1 MISERLKKFEDRGFT
16 VHVSED
22 GKDVIKNE
30 DGVEVMFYSPKEMA
44 YKTRVPN
51 PLGPRPI
58 EYTVFTLR
66 QLQEKG
72 LPTADAER
80 NSSAITAWL
89 AVRKDRGGFFEGVS
103 RDKLK
108 EIIKE
113 ELKAVLNEDGH
124 TDVSSARRQAKLA
137 IEDSQDILQHLE
149 GFSAEQD
156 LPSWWMKKVSLA
168 SAYLNSARDYLLT
181 SGEPMNEM
189 EARSITPE
197 KRAAKCAASE
207 TLYVKAE
214 RGELGEKFKKNQI
227 DKAVE
232 KGKFYDCDWVERKGL

>member
-1 MISERLKKFEDRGFT
+1 M
-16 VHVSED
+16 
-22 GKDVIKNE
+22 N
-30 DGVEVMFYSPKEMA
+30 KEQ
-44 YKTRVPN
+44 
-51 PLGPRPI
+51 
-58 EYTVFTLR
+58 LR
-66 QLQEKG
+66 
-72 LPTADAER
+72 
-80 NSSAITAWL
+80 
-89 AVRKDRGGFFEGVS
+89 
-103 RDKLK
+103 KL
-108 EIIKE
+108 IKE

-207 TLYVKAE
+207 RLYDKAV

-232 KGKFYDCDWVERKGL
+232 KGKFFECGWAQGL

>member
-1 MISERLKKFEDRGFT
+1 M
-16 VHVSED
+16 
-22 GKDVIKNE
+22 N
-30 DGVEVMFYSPKEMA
+30 KEQ
-44 YKTRVPN
+44 
-51 PLGPRPI
+51 
-58 EYTVFTLR
+58 LR
-66 QLQEKG
+66 
-72 LPTADAER
+72 
-80 NSSAITAWL
+80 
-89 AVRKDRGGFFEGVS
+89 
-103 RDKLK
+103 KL
-108 EIIKE
+108 IKE

-149 GFSAEQD
+149 GFSPEQD

-189 EARSITPE
+189 EARSTTPE
-197 KRAAKCAASE
+197 KRAAKCSASE
-207 TLYVKAE
+207 RLYDKAV

-232 KGKFYDCDWVERKGL
+232 KGKHYECDWIERKGL

>member
-1 MISERLKKFEDRGFT
+1 M
-16 VHVSED
+16 
-22 GKDVIKNE
+22 N
-30 DGVEVMFYSPKEMA
+30 KEQ
-44 YKTRVPN
+44 
-51 PLGPRPI
+51 
-58 EYTVFTLR
+58 LR
-66 QLQEKG
+66 
-72 LPTADAER
+72 
-80 NSSAITAWL
+80 
-89 AVRKDRGGFFEGVS
+89 
-103 RDKLK
+103 KL
-108 EIIKE
+108 IKE

-197 KRAAKCAASE
+197 KKAAKCAAAKR
-207 TLYVKAE
+207 LYDMALSDD
-214 RGELGEKFKKNQI
+214 ELGEKFAKEYEAQ
-227 DKAVE
+227 ALQT
-232 KGKFYDCDWVERKGL
+232 GKHYDCDWVERKGL

>member
-1 MISERLKKFEDRGFT
+1 M
-16 VHVSED
+16 
-22 GKDVIKNE
+22 N
-30 DGVEVMFYSPKEMA
+30 KEQ
-44 YKTRVPN
+44 
-51 PLGPRPI
+51 
-58 EYTVFTLR
+58 LR
-66 QLQEKG
+66 
-72 LPTADAER
+72 
-80 NSSAITAWL
+80 
-89 AVRKDRGGFFEGVS
+89 
-103 RDKLK
+103 KL
-108 EIIKE
+108 IKE
-113 ELKAVLNEDGH
+113 ELQAVLNEDGH

-197 KRAAKCAASE
+197 KKAAKCAASKQ
-207 TLYVKAE
+207 LYDMAFSD
-214 RGELGEKFKKNQI
+214 ELGEELAKEYEAE
-227 DKAVE
+227 AVE

>member
-89 AVRKDRGGFFEGVS
+89 AVRKDRDGFFEGVS

-113 ELKAVLNEDGH
+113 ELQAVLNEDGH

-189 EARSITPE
+189 TDAE
-197 KRAAKCAASE
+197 KAQKCAASE
-207 TLYVKAE
+207 RLYDKALS
-214 RGELGEKFKKNQI
+214 GDLGEKFVDKQI
-227 DKAVE
+227 AKAVE
-232 KGKFYDCDWVERKGL
+232 KGKYFDCDWVKRRSP